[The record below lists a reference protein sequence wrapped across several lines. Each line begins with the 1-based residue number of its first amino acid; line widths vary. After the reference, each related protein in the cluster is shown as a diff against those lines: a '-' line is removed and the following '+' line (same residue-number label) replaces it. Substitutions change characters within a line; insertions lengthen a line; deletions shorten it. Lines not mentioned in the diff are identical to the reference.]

1 MSTKHALCKALLD
14 EIQESVSVFKP
25 SKSLHA
31 LSNLEVCDR
40 DESQAEVDLVISGGA
55 LKGYYVAGCSHIL
68 QAVFRQQDI
77 RIKRIAGASAGSIFG
92 TFSFYST

>member
-1 MSTKHALCKALLD
+1 MSTKHSLCKALLD

-31 LSNLEVCDR
+31 LTSLEISDR

-77 RIKRIAGASAGSIFG
+77 RIMLIAGASAGTIM
-92 TFSFYST
+92 YYID